1 MQFIQQG
8 HVEERRMTHHQVCS
22 TNRIR
27 LHLSRCSHG
36 LLWGPHPSLTA
47 TPQHHTAVLQSSD
60 AENIFVLCDMQNDIK
75 VWLDRPDV

>member
-8 HVEERRMTHHQVCS
+8 HVEERRTTHHQVCS

-27 LHLSRCSHG
+27 LHPSRCSHG
-36 LLWGPHPSLTA
+36 LLWGPPPISHSK
-47 TPQHHTAVLQSSD
+47 HHTAVLQSSD